1 MYYYLTALF
10 YAHFLSGVKNEAKRE
25 AWPHIADQLNKFFEI
40 QNTTCPNILWCL
52 YLFCAL
58 FVLYLVQLYNKQDI
72 YILAVLFLQ
81 PLCSLALSPW
91 LHWKTFLSRQAQ
103 VLGLQWKLLLKHE
116 NYNNF
121 CIMQSLR
128 VCITEFGFIS
138 G

>member
-25 AWPHIADQLNKFFEI
+25 AWPRIADQLNKFFEI

-52 YLFCAL
+52 YFFCAL
-58 FVLYLVQLYNKQDI
+58 FVLYLVQLHNKQDI

-81 PLCSLALSPW
+81 PHCSLALSPS
-91 LHWKTFLSRQAQ
+91 HHAFLTRQAQ
-103 VLGLQWKLLLKHE
+103 VLGLQWKLLLKQ

-121 CIMQSLR
+121 CIMQSLG

-138 G
+138 W